1 MILAPIIG
9 EDPDIVRWSSYVGQ
23 SGALQADARCAAPEQ
38 LLRPDRRPDQ
48 DLKTREACAASITQV
63 PKTAL
68 ALELARLD
76 RRALATSNP

>member
-1 MILAPIIG
+1 MSARA
-9 EDPDIVRWSSYVGQ
+9 VRFKLTLDVQPPNNYYGQ
-23 SGALQADARCAAPEQ
+23 TVVLTK
-38 LLRPDRRPDQ
+38 